1 MDNLKTFRFNSRD
14 NGIRLTTMSSDI
26 PKEKKRIV
34 DQNIKISSS
43 SNYTP
48 NIIIIN
54 SDVSTV

>member
-34 DQNIKISSS
+34 DHKILKYPPRPITQVSSS
-43 SNYTP
+43 
-48 NIIIIN
+48 
-54 SDVSTV
+54 